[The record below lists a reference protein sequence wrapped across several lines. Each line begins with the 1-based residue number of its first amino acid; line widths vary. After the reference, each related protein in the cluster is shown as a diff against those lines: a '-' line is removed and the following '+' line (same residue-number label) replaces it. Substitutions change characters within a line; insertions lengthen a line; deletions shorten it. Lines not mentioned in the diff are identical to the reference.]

1 MEPSFQDNNPNPSP
15 TNNPPTTN
23 PIPSLQNQDTQAY
36 VEEMKRGTYNILVTI
51 RCRPL
56 SAKEKE
62 QNAKETLKIMNRKVV
77 ILLDPTSS
85 TSMSNLN
92 NNPRNRD
99 QTMAFDFAF
108 DKTETQEQV
117 FTCTT
122 KFLLDGVVNGYNATV
137 FAYGATGA
145 GKTYTM
151 LGTEEHPG
159 IMPLTLE
166 ELFNKIASY
175 KDREYTVKLWYL
187 EIYNEN
193 IRDLL
198 SNSDEYLDL
207 REDPTK
213 GVIVSGITEI
223 TATSSKHVLGVLK
236 KGNKNRTTESTNAN
250 ETSSRSHAILQIMVS
265 YKDKN
270 EGIDYEIKYGKL
282 SLIDLAGSERASAT
296 LNRGIRLIEG
306 ANINRSLLTLGN
318 CINALCEA
326 NEKGTKTYV
335 PYRDSKLTRLL
346 KDSLGGNARTVMIA
360 NVSPFTGTYDDT
372 YNTLKYA
379 NRAKNIK
386 TNIHRNV
393 LNAQHHITNYVNIIK
408 NLQQRI
414 NELESQISRKREMTA
429 SPKLRNYTNNQH
441 HTIETTNANGV
452 GVGAGSSNN
461 SNNNTIAK
469 SIESLLKLCDDT
481 MKLKQKVTLEQN
493 EMLRLINNIKHEETN
508 YTSSQSEDEDKRVKA
523 SNLKRQCD
531 IKLLK
536 IKENN
541 DTIEHS
547 YNNILNSYSLSQLH
561 KDYIQLIIKHHKHK
575 VNAYDKEQLL
585 HKLVLQIQIRDMII
599 RQHNIQYECFDK
611 EIKDKYVQLRRI
623 QKENPFLLSK
633 CKQLKNDTNNANT
646 SYNEDTQ
653 FQLPKLANHA
663 IYTNNNVNNNTTTIT
678 SLLSDV
684 REMNNNLNIK
694 LKHIQ
699 QRDGVNGVATT
710 KAKDVEANTMS
721 PREKKKMM
729 RNYSNNIRNINS
741 ANSTTNNNVFANRT
755 NFPHHKLK
763 SIYSNKQYN
772 INIIP
777 QKSTSK
783 HKHNNN
789 NSGSQREI
797 NNFINEA
804 KNVLHNDSI
813 GDNYVNTVNN
823 NSHVNGHN
831 NSSLLDVTDQSI
843 VSVSNNNNNNNVRNN
858 HLNVDHRITEEGN
871 DCNMSQDGYNNSNT
885 ETKSPLR
892 NNYAIQYHKLLT
904 EQNNNNS
911 NSNMMVVGM
920 NNCGFKKGST
930 PNVFNPSVPN
940 KKRKVPFKL

>member
-1 MEPSFQDNNPNPSP
+1 MEPSFQDSAPTPGAPPNS
-15 TNNPPTTN
+15 N
-23 PIPSLQNQDTQAY
+23 PIPSLQNQDTQTY
-36 VEEMKRGTYNILVTI
+36 VEEMKRGSYNILVTI

-56 SAKEKE
+56 HPKEKE

-77 ILLDPTSS
+77 ILLDPTSPAS
-85 TSMSNLN
+85 ISNLN

-117 FTCTT
+117 FACTT

-151 LGTEEHPG
+151 LGTEENPG

-198 SNSDEYLDL
+198 SSSDEYLDL

-360 NVSPFTGTYDDT
+360 NVSPFSGTYDDT

-429 SPKLRNYTNNQH
+429 SPKARNYASNQH
-441 HTIETTNANGV
+441 HTIETTNANT
-452 GVGAGSSNN
+452 N
-461 SNNNTIAK
+461 SNNNANTIAK
-469 SIESLLKLCDDT
+469 SIDSLLKLCDDT
-481 MKLKQKVTLEQN
+481 MKLKQRVTLEQN

-531 IKLLK
+531 LKLLK

-541 DTIEHS
+541 EAIDHS
-547 YNNILNSYSLSQLH
+547 YINILNSYSLSQLH

-575 VNAYDKEQLL
+575 VNAYDKEQLI

-599 RQHNIQYECFDK
+599 RQHNIQYDGFDK
-611 EIKDKYVQLRRI
+611 EIKEKYVQLRRI

-633 CKQLKNDTNNANT
+633 CKQHKNEANT
-646 SYNEDTQ
+646 SYHEDSQ

-663 IYTNNNVNNNTTTIT
+663 VCNANSNTTAIT

-699 QRDGVNGVATT
+699 QRDGVAGVAA
-710 KAKDVEANTMS
+710 KAKEVEANAVS

-741 ANSTTNNNVFANRT
+741 ANSTTNNSVFANRT

-772 INIIP
+772 IVP
-777 QKSTSK
+777 QKSVPKQK
-783 HKHNNN
+783 HNN
-789 NSGSQREI
+789 NSGSQREL

-804 KNVLHNDSI
+804 KTVLHNDSI
-813 GDNYVNTVNN
+813 GDNYVNTANN
-823 NSHVNGHN
+823 NSHVNNHN

-843 VSVSNNNNNNNVRNN
+843 VSVSNNNNVRNN

-871 DCNMSQDGYNNSNT
+871 DCNVSQDGYNNSNT

-904 EQNNNNS
+904 EQNNNN
-911 NSNMMVVGM
+911 NMMVVGI
-920 NNCGFKKGST
+920 NNSGFKRGSAS
-930 PNVFNPSVPN
+930 NVFNPSAPN
-940 KKRKVPFKL
+940 KKRKAPFKL

>member
-1 MEPSFQDNNPNPSP
+1 MEPSFQDNNPP
-15 TNNPPTTN
+15 TSNVPPNSN

-36 VEEMKRGTYNILVTI
+36 VEEMKRGSYNILVTI

-56 SAKEKE
+56 SPKEKE
-62 QNAKETLKIMNRKVV
+62 QNPKETLKIMNRKVV

-85 TSMSNLN
+85 TSISNLN

-175 KDREYTVKLWYL
+175 KDRDYTVKLWYL

-207 REDPTK
+207 REDPNK

-441 HTIETTNANGV
+441 HTIETTNANNANANGN
-452 GVGAGSSNN
+452 SNSNN
-461 SNNNTIAK
+461 SNTIAK
-469 SIESLLKLCDDT
+469 SIDSLLKLCDDT

-531 IKLLK
+531 MKLLK

-541 DTIEHS
+541 DAIEHS
-547 YNNILNSYSLSQLH
+547 YTNILNNYSLSQLH

-575 VNAYDKEQLL
+575 VNAYDKEQLI

-611 EIKDKYVQLRRI
+611 EIKEKYVQLRRI

-633 CKQLKNDTNNANT
+633 CKQLKNETNT

-663 IYTNNNVNNNTTTIT
+663 VYNANNNTTTIT

-699 QRDGVNGVATT
+699 QRDGVNSVTN
-710 KAKDVEANTMS
+710 KAKEIEVNTMS

-772 INIIP
+772 IVP

-783 HKHNNN
+783 QKHNN

-804 KNVLHNDSI
+804 KTVLHNDSI

-823 NSHVNGHN
+823 NSHVNNHN

-843 VSVSNNNNNNNVRNN
+843 VSVSNNNNNIRNN

-904 EQNNNNS
+904 EQNNNN
-911 NSNMMVVGM
+911 NNMMVVGM
-920 NNCGFKKGST
+920 NNCGFKKGSMS
-930 PNVFNPSVPN
+930 NVFNPSAPN
-940 KKRKVPFKL
+940 KKRKAPFKL